1 MGVIERFFETIEKA
15 GVTPYEIEKNFG
27 VKYAQSKISQMKD
40 GVTKGGKEKTLPTD
54 ILSALCTS
62 CEKVNADYILTG
74 RGSAIKE
81 DISHFDKNLNIPE
94 LEGKIVDSEEE
105 YKEAIQQG
113 LKLLPEVNFKFSA
126 GQVSLINGSEDI
138 TRYWY
143 LPDCKD
149 CEGVAQVVGN
159 SMTPALPAGCWVA
172 LKRYPLP
179 NENPNTIPFGNIF
192 GVVLEDKYTGEFHG
206 HIKVLRRY
214 KEQSL
219 SRKYWIAQSINKEE
233 FDDFDI
239 EIDQVRSLWIVK
251 QHVVSDILL

>member
-1 MGVIERFFETIEKA
+1 MGVIERFFEAIEKA
-15 GVTPYEIEKNFG
+15 GVTPYDIEKNFG

-40 GVTKGGKEKTLPTD
+40 GITKGGKEKTLPSD
-54 ILSALCTS
+54 ILSALCTF
-62 CEKVNADYILTG
+62 CEKINSDYILTG
-74 RGSAIKE
+74 RGNAIKE
-81 DISHFDKNLNIPE
+81 EMVHIDDSPSIPE
-94 LEGKIVDSEEE
+94 SEGKIVDTEED
-105 YKEAIQQG
+105 YKEAIKQG

-126 GQVSLINGSEDI
+126 GQVSLLCGTEDI

-172 LKRYPLP
+172 LKKYTLP
-179 NENPNTIPFGNIF
+179 NGNPNTIPFGNIF
-192 GVVLEDKYTGEFHG
+192 GVVLEDKDTGDYHG

-214 KEQSL
+214 KDQDL
-219 SRKYWIAQSINKEE
+219 SRQYWIAHSINKEE

-239 EIDQVRSLWIVK
+239 EISQVRSLWIVK
-251 QHVVSDILL
+251 QHIVSDILL